1 MIVERARKSKKLLL
15 PLICETPL
23 TRSFTVTPGG
33 FKDHKGVG
41 IVWQWRDV
49 SSICAPES
57 PSIEGIEGY
66 GVEVGWPELV
76 QFS

>member
-1 MIVERARKSKKLLL
+1 MKDNRIIVERARKSKKLLL
-15 PLICETPL
+15 LPLIRETPL

-33 FKDHKGVG
+33 FEDHKGVG

-57 PSIEGIEGY
+57 SPIEGIEG
-66 GVEVGWPELV
+66 
-76 QFS
+76 